1 MLNLPGITI
10 LPLLPQSYA
19 IAKRIPVLMLNFE
32 EVIGPCVLADMC
44 LRFTA
49 LLESPTF
56 VVLQLSEE

>member
-1 MLNLPGITI
+1 MLKLPGITK
-10 LPLLPQSYA
+10 LPLHPHLYG
-19 IAKRIPVLMLNFE
+19 IAKRIPVLMLNLE

-56 VVLQLSEE
+56 VVLQLSEA